1 MMLAREFPRLGGE
14 YATVLPACPNCGRP
28 MHLARTI
35 PGWGGL
41 ALGRPKFGSPCA
53 FSISYPGAAAAAQPL
68 GQCDAFGLH
77 ADQNGRALGDDQSLL
92 PEP

>member
-1 MMLAREFPRLGGE
+1 VRKAHRFKL
-14 YATVLPACPNCGRP
+14 
-28 MHLARTI
+28 I

-41 ALGRPKFGSPCA
+41 ALGRPPFGSPCS
-53 FSISYPGAAAAAQPL
+53 FSISYPGAAYAGQQL
-68 GQCDAFGLH
+68 GQHDAFGLH